1 MSRHGLHVIV
11 RTPRE
16 VVVELD
22 VDSLRVPTDSGQLG
36 IRRRAE
42 ATVAAIEPGLVLGR
56 AGAQQH
62 FIATAGGL
70 LHMTG
75 LEVVLLTPIAV
86 VGDDAAAV
94 VAAVDAALAKAAPER
109 ELRQAI
115 ERLET
120 GLLREV
126 RGGGDGR

>member
-42 ATVAAIEPGLVLGR
+42 ATVAAIDR
-56 AGAQQH
+56 S
-62 FIATAGGL
+62 
-70 LHMTG
+70 
-75 LEVVLLTPIAV
+75 
-86 VGDDAAAV
+86 
-94 VAAVDAALAKAAPER
+94 VD
-109 ELRQAI
+109 
-115 ERLET
+115 
-120 GLLREV
+120 
-126 RGGGDGR
+126 